1 LPDTGSGVAFSLDFG
16 MTSPLDQKLRI
27 EGLVVITA
35 NRLRDG
41 AVIYRTSAGTWSTE
55 LADAVILD
63 SELEVKKLLAA
74 AATEGTLAVGAYA
87 APVERDK
94 DGRVVP
100 GNLREVI
107 RRSGPTFELPRV
119 PAET

>member
-1 LPDTGSGVAFSLDFG
+1 

-27 EGLVVITA
+27 KGLVVVTA

-41 AVIYRTSAGTWSTE
+41 AVIYRTAAGNWSTE
-55 LADAVILD
+55 LADAVIVN
-63 SELEVKKLLAA
+63 SEAAAKNLLAA
-74 AATEGTLAVGAYA
+74 AAKEGTLAVGAYA
-87 APVERDK
+87 APVEHDR

-107 RRSGPTFELPRV
+107 RHSGPTFELPRV

>member
-1 LPDTGSGVAFSLDFG
+1 

-41 AVIYRTSAGTWSTE
+41 AVIYRTPAGGWTTE
-55 LADAVILD
+55 LAGALV
-63 SELEVKKLLAA
+63 LAA
-74 AATEGTLAVGAYA
+74 EAAVKAQLTQAAGEGTQAVGAYA
-87 APVERDK
+87 APVAHDAN
-94 DGRVVP
+94 GRLVP
-100 GNLREVI
+100 GNLREII
-107 RRSGPTFELPRV
+107 RRSGPTFDLRRV

>member
-1 LPDTGSGVAFSLDFG
+1 

-41 AVIYRTSAGTWSTE
+41 AVIYRTPAGDWSTDLTE
-55 LADAVILD
+55 AVILD
-63 SELEVKKLLAA
+63 AESEVKKLLAA
-74 AATEGTLAVGAYA
+74 AAREGTLAVGAYA
-87 APVERDK
+87 APVEHDR